1 MLWITTVVSP
11 IALFLVWAFSKY
23 GLNVSV
29 LIVCAGSMT
38 ANWLASW
45 VLHVRTDWFR
55 VDWRGMAAIFL
66 PGAAAAAI
74 GLVLAMWMKPLLA
87 GAIAP
92 LFFVLF
98 LRVGR
103 PFDAR
108 EIRTIER
115 AVGKRAAGVLRG
127 FAV

>member
-1 MLWITTVVSP
+1 MVSP
-11 IALFLVWAFSKY
+11 IALFLVWSFAKY
-23 GLNVSV
+23 GMNVAV

-38 ANWLASW
+38 ANWLAAW

-66 PGAAAAAI
+66 PGMAAAAI
-74 GLVLAMWMKPLLA
+74 GLGLAMWMKPLLA

-98 LRVGR
+98 LRIGR

-115 AVGKRAAGVLRG
+115 AVGKRAAGALRG

>member
-1 MLWITTVVSP
+1 
-11 IALFLVWAFSKY
+11 
-23 GLNVSV
+23 
-29 LIVCAGSMT
+29 MT
-38 ANWLASW
+38 
-45 VLHVRTDWFR
+45 
-55 VDWRGMAAIFL
+55 AIFL
-66 PGAAAAAI
+66 PGIAAAAI
-74 GLVLAMWMKPLLA
+74 GLGLAMWMRPLLA

-98 LRVGR
+98 LRIGR
-103 PFDAR
+103 PFEAR